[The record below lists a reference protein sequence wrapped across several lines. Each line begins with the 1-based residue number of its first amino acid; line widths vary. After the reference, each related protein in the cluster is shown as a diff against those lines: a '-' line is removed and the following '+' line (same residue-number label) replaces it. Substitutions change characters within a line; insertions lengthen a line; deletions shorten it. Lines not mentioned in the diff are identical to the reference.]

1 MENNMEHR
9 DTNMEERMG
18 QMENNMVE
26 RILKLIEISKENLP
40 KVDYVAQG
48 THEDKDNA
56 YVDQPSINKPSPRG
70 FNPTSGMIRD
80 DPHEVSNSPRST

>member
-1 MENNMEHR
+1 MGHMENNMEHR

-40 KVDYVAQG
+40 KVDYVA
-48 THEDKDNA
+48 
-56 YVDQPSINKPSPRG
+56 
-70 FNPTSGMIRD
+70 
-80 DPHEVSNSPRST
+80 